1 MSYYGYERLRPGDA
15 LGIDM
20 SSVTEQFG
28 KDLNAYKKKKDDEVT
43 DVAEANRGFAE
54 SLAKMPSSFNDKWN
68 TFFGDTSNNAM
79 KGATQVTDDFNKGVI
94 DKRTFDIRMANLN
107 SSVSMT
113 VESMTKIAAEINKYE
128 ELSAAGKMNAEDQ
141 YKWSK
146 LQKFAD
152 LGNVSMVFDPEAY
165 TSTLIKVNPPDIA
178 KGTSSSYEMMN
189 INQFYNGVNM
199 TPGPMYDT
207 NAAITNTLN
216 SLGGVRDITTA
227 DGKRTAGK
235 FLEGAEGDEVVSDLA
250 QAMLG
255 QSRDMRLFAM
265 GNTIIEDSIEGA
277 DTRKVAEFDYAA
289 IPMDVYDTGGS
300 INQEKFKKLQTDNPY
315 LFYEDQSGRFYES
328 DKARELILK
337 NAGEMLRGAADY
349 TEVETPDLKPETNNE
364 LRLAMK
370 ALKDVG
376 YQPSV
381 EIARASL
388 RKAGFSEEEVNSFTG
403 EMIKDD
409 KDDKK
414 NTTKLINSLAAKEYK
429 TWFPEW
435 LNVSPP
441 EGKDK
446 FEIQDINRLFRK
458 TPFEVRKGSGGV
470 IQIFYEDSKVPF
482 YDFGQKQI
490 RVFKEN
496 MSPADEQA
504 TLKGFKDK
512 LDGKFSNN
520 DLIQLML
527 QVDKSIYTNIVEK
540 VKQAKAANSAGSST
554 EEGLDYSNL

>member
-1 MSYYGYERLRPGDA
+1 
-15 LGIDM
+15 M

-128 ELSAAGKMNAEDQ
+128 ELSAAGKMNPEDQ
-141 YKWSK
+141 FKWEQYKN
-146 LQKFAD
+146 FAD

-165 TSTLIKVNPPDIA
+165 TSTLIKINPPDIA
-178 KGTSSSYEMMN
+178 KGISSSYDMMN

-227 DGKRTAGK
+227 DGKRRAGII
-235 FLEGAEGDEVVSDLA
+235 LEGAEGDEVVADLS

-265 GNTIIEDSIEGA
+265 DNTITDAEG
-277 DTRKVAEFDYAA
+277 KVADFDYARL
-289 IPMDVYDTGGS
+289 PMDVYDAGGS

-337 NAGEMLRGAADY
+337 NAGEMLRGAADFTAVDKPPVKTTNDMGKAYDRFRLGLELVNRAGKKIPDNLLKLALTVPGMDAETAEKLFGDLTFEDKDTRTTTQKDDELEKIRHRKIATASDKWYESVFLREAVIAEDDEGFSIDKINEFLLDTPY
-349 TEVETPDLKPETNNE
+349 TVDDDTREVKFGDETIYTFDKENWLNN
-364 LRLAMK
+364 
-370 ALKDVG
+370 DV
-376 YQPSV
+376 
-381 EIARASL
+381 RASDIKDFK
-388 RKAGFSEEEVNSFTG
+388 RKLKSFLDTQQEVLLYFSENPDMMT
-403 EMIKDD
+403 KDWDSDTTETKTD
-409 KDDKK
+409 KYNK
-414 NTTKLINSLAAKEYK
+414 N
-429 TWFPEW
+429 
-435 LNVSPP
+435 
-441 EGKDK
+441 
-446 FEIQDINRLFRK
+446 R
-458 TPFEVRKGSGGV
+458 
-470 IQIFYEDSKVPF
+470 
-482 YDFGQKQI
+482 
-490 RVFKEN
+490 
-496 MSPADEQA
+496 
-504 TLKGFKDK
+504 
-512 LDGKFSNN
+512 
-520 DLIQLML
+520 
-527 QVDKSIYTNIVEK
+527 
-540 VKQAKAANSAGSST
+540 
-554 EEGLDYSNL
+554 

>member
-113 VESMTKIAAEINKYE
+113 VESMTKIAAEINKFE
-128 ELSAAGKMNAEDQ
+128 ELSAAGKMNPEDQ
-141 YKWSK
+141 YKWSQY
-146 LQKFAD
+146 QKFAD

-207 NAAITNTLN
+207 NTAITNTLN

-227 DGKRTAGK
+227 DGKRRAGII
-235 FLEGAEGDEVVSDLA
+235 LEGAEGDEVVADLS

-265 GNTIIEDSIEGA
+265 DNTITDAEG
-277 DTRKVAEFDYAA
+277 KVADFDYARL
-289 IPMDVYDTGGS
+289 PMDVYDTGGS

-349 TEVETPDLKPETNNE
+349 TLVEPKPAKVISQE
-364 LRLAMK
+364 
-370 ALKDVG
+370 
-376 YQPSV
+376 PSV
-381 EIARASL
+381 DQLLSTVRAITGTGAKPPAALIELVLDEAGLSQEEINKFKTDYNAEGTSDTSQIITDAYSWLKSNL
-388 RKAGFSEEEVNSFTG
+388 RDKSFG
-403 EMIKDD
+403 ENVDKTVEGIQPVLFAFGYDVVKKDD
-409 KDDKK
+409 GSIDVLDGEDLIYNIKENDDKAFINLYNK
-414 NTTKLINSLAAKEYK
+414 IAGQQKRTGITLAYSSAKLANPSIAKK
-429 TWFPEW
+429 KLP
-435 LNVSPP
+435 
-441 EGKDK
+441 
-446 FEIQDINRLFRK
+446 
-458 TPFEVRKGSGGV
+458 
-470 IQIFYEDSKVPF
+470 
-482 YDFGQKQI
+482 GQ
-490 RVFKEN
+490 
-496 MSPADEQA
+496 
-504 TLKGFKDK
+504 
-512 LDGKFSNN
+512 
-520 DLIQLML
+520 
-527 QVDKSIYTNIVEK
+527 
-540 VKQAKAANSAGSST
+540 
-554 EEGLDYSNL
+554 

>member
-43 DVAEANRGFAE
+43 DVAEANRSFAE

-79 KGATQVTDDFNKGVI
+79 KGATQVTDDFNNGVI

-178 KGTSSSYEMMN
+178 KGTSSSYDMMN

-216 SLGGVRDITTA
+216 SLGGVQDITTSE
-227 DGKRTAGK
+227 GKREAGII
-235 FLEGAEGDEVVSDLA
+235 LEGAEGDEVVSDLA
-250 QAMLG
+250 QSMLG

-265 GNTIIEDSIEGA
+265 DNTITDEEG
-277 DTRKVAEFDYAA
+277 KVADFDYAA
-289 IPMDVYDTGGS
+289 IPMDVYDAGGS
-300 INQEKFKKLQTDNPY
+300 ISQEKFKKLQTDNPY
-315 LFYEDQSGRFYES
+315 IFYEDQSGRFYES

-337 NAGEMLRGAADY
+337 NAEQMLRGAADY
-349 TEVETPDLKPETNNE
+349 TKVEAKKISNFDDNIQTILDLTLIAQRSGQVINKEKLGLLLAGAKGNVDFEALSSALGSGMFTDAPVKISATE
-364 LRLAMK
+364 LKNQLDREK
-370 ALKDVG
+370 ALRDAIKIDEAKD
-376 YQPSV
+376 Y
-381 EIARASL
+381 L
-388 RKAGFSEEEVNSFTG
+388 
-403 EMIKDD
+403 
-409 KDDKK
+409 
-414 NTTKLINSLAAKEYK
+414 
-429 TWFPEW
+429 
-435 LNVSPP
+435 
-441 EGKDK
+441 
-446 FEIQDINRLFRK
+446 
-458 TPFEVRKGSGGV
+458 
-470 IQIFYEDSKVPF
+470 
-482 YDFGQKQI
+482 
-490 RVFKEN
+490 KEN
-496 MSPADEQA
+496 LFTVDGAFVNPADESGVYTKSEIESLITKLGLNLQKEEDNFIVYSDNIA
-504 TLKGFKDK
+504 VLNLGKEVTKERMELLKTA
-512 LDGKFSNN
+512 
-520 DLIQLML
+520 LI
-527 QVDKSIYTNIVEK
+527 
-540 VKQAKAANSAGSST
+540 AGSEDMIYSIFRRSDPEYT
-554 EEGLDYSNL
+554 YEGDVPPTYILDPTD

>member
-1 MSYYGYERLRPGDA
+1 
-15 LGIDM
+15 M

-128 ELSAAGKMNAEDQ
+128 ELSAAGKMNPEDQ
-141 YKWSK
+141 FKWEQYKN
-146 LQKFAD
+146 FAD

-165 TSTLIKVNPPDIA
+165 TSTLIKINPPDIA
-178 KGTSSSYEMMN
+178 KGISSSYDMMN

-227 DGKRTAGK
+227 DGKRRAGII
-235 FLEGAEGDEVVSDLA
+235 LEGAEGDEVVADLS

-265 GNTIIEDSIEGA
+265 DNTITDAEG
-277 DTRKVAEFDYAA
+277 KVADFDYARL
-289 IPMDVYDTGGS
+289 PMDVYDAGGS

-337 NAGEMLRGAADY
+337 NAGEMLRGAADFTAVDKPPVKTTNDMGKAYDRFRLGLELVNRAGKKIPDNLLKLALTVPGMDAETAEKLFGDLTFEDKDTRTTTQKDDELEKIRNRKIATASDKWYESVFLREAVIAEDDEGFSIDKINEFLLDTPY
-349 TEVETPDLKPETNNE
+349 TVDDDTREVKFGDETIYTFDKENWLNN
-364 LRLAMK
+364 
-370 ALKDVG
+370 DV
-376 YQPSV
+376 
-381 EIARASL
+381 RASDIKDFK
-388 RKAGFSEEEVNSFTG
+388 RKLKSFLDTQQEVLLYFSENPDMMT
-403 EMIKDD
+403 KDWDSDTTETKTD
-409 KDDKK
+409 KYNK
-414 NTTKLINSLAAKEYK
+414 N
-429 TWFPEW
+429 
-435 LNVSPP
+435 
-441 EGKDK
+441 
-446 FEIQDINRLFRK
+446 R
-458 TPFEVRKGSGGV
+458 
-470 IQIFYEDSKVPF
+470 
-482 YDFGQKQI
+482 
-490 RVFKEN
+490 
-496 MSPADEQA
+496 
-504 TLKGFKDK
+504 
-512 LDGKFSNN
+512 
-520 DLIQLML
+520 
-527 QVDKSIYTNIVEK
+527 
-540 VKQAKAANSAGSST
+540 
-554 EEGLDYSNL
+554 